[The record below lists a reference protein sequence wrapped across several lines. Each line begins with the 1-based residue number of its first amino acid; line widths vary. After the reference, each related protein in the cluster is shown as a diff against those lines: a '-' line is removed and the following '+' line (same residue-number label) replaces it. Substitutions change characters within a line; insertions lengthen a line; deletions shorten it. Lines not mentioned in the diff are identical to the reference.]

1 MSDSDRIKLAYA
13 EETTAYGT
21 APTGAYQVMRVTNE
35 SLHQETSTITSAEIR
50 HDRQI
55 PDVVRSN
62 LSVAGDI
69 GIELSYSFDD
79 FFQAAAMSAGWS
91 AGISLDSSAMG
102 GVTMDTNGGTAAGSA
117 RIQSDHVSDPFDGIS
132 EGEWVKV
139 AGWSD
144 AGNNG
149 YFKVTAAPGGATTAW
164 TLDIAPNADCVEVIT
179 AESTVTMVRGG
190 QITNGTTMTS
200 YSIEKAFTD
209 NSSDYALYT
218 GCVVDSMALNV
229 TTEAV
234 VTGSFTFLG
243 AKGESLSSAQAGSYT
258 AATTKDVMNSIDDV
272 TGVMEGDTY
281 VNRNV
286 TAWSMA
292 LANNLRPRLEVGS
305 LGAVS
310 IGTGTCNVTGTLQGY
325 YADSTLL
332 DKYLAFNDSA
342 LAIVFE
348 DVDGNGYIVDCP
360 KVIYTSAQ
368 RVAGGQNQDIIADL
382 SWEAV
387 MHDDELITIRLVKF
401 SA

>member
-1 MSDSDRIKLAYA
+1 
-13 EETTAYGT
+13 
-21 APTGAYQVMRVTNE
+21 
-35 SLHQETSTITSAEIR
+35 
-50 HDRQI
+50 
-55 PDVVRSN
+55 
-62 LSVAGDI
+62 
-69 GIELSYSFDD
+69 
-79 FFQAAAMSAGWS
+79 
-91 AGISLDSSAMG
+91 
-102 GVTMDTNGGTAAGSA
+102 
-117 RIQSDHVSDPFDGIS
+117 
-132 EGEWVKV
+132 
-139 AGWSD
+139 
-144 AGNNG
+144 
-149 YFKVTAAPGGATTAW
+149 
-164 TLDIAPNADCVEVIT
+164 
-179 AESTVTMVRGG
+179 MVRGG